1 MTRKKDEKLKEVAR
15 SLVKEY
21 KTKEALFGEQGVL
34 KELFANALE
43 ACLEGEM
50 TNHLGY
56 EKYSRDG
63 EVDNSRNGYSSKEI
77 ISDHGHIEIEVP
89 RDRES
94 NFEPQIIG
102 KRQNRVNGFDDKI
115 ISLYAS
121 GLSTKDIV
129 AQLKGLYGVEV
140 SSSLISSVTSQ
151 VSEEVKSW
159 QSRPLDRVYPIMYL
173 DCIVVKVRED
183 QESKNKSV
191 YLALGV
197 NANGHKELLGLWISQ
212 NEGAK
217 FWLSVL
223 TDLKNRG
230 VEEML
235 IVCVDGLNGFG
246 EAIRTVYPRA
256 KVQQCIVHMV
266 RSSLRYVSWKDRKN
280 LCNDLKK
287 IYTART
293 LQEAEIALEAFA
305 SRWDSR
311 YPSISQSWINAWEN
325 ITTFFAYP
333 EDIRKVIYTTNSI
346 ESLNMTFRKIIKNKR
361 SFPSDDSVFKLF
373 FLGLNNITKRWTMP
387 IKDWNFAMNRFI
399 IEFGANVA
407 Y

>member
-1 MTRKKDEKLKEVAR
+1 MKKRDENLKEVAR

-21 KTKEALFGEQGVL
+21 KTKEALFGEQGAL
-34 KELFANALE
+34 KELFASALE

-63 EVDNSRNGYSSKEI
+63 EVENSRNGYSNKGI
-77 ISDHGHIEIEVP
+77 ITDHGHIEIEMP

-94 NFEPQIIG
+94 SFDPQIIG
-102 KRQNRVNGFDDKI
+102 KRQNRVNGFDNKI

-121 GLSTKDIV
+121 GLSTKDIST
-129 AQLKGLYGVEV
+129 QLKELYGAEV
-140 SSSLISSVTSQ
+140 SASLISSVTSQ
-151 VSEEVKSW
+151 VSEQVRSW
-159 QSRPLDRVYPIMYL
+159 QTRPLDRVYPIVYL

-197 NANGHKELLGLWISQ
+197 NTNGHKELLGLWISQ

-230 VEEML
+230 VEEIL
-235 IVCVDGLNGFG
+235 IACIDGLNGFG
-246 EAIRTVYPRA
+246 EAINTAYPKA

-266 RSSLRYVSWKDRKN
+266 RNSLRYVSWKDRKI
-280 LCNDLKK
+280 LCADLKK

-311 YPSISQSWINAWEN
+311 YPSISQSWLNAWQN

-333 EDIRKVIYTTNSI
+333 EDIRKVIYTTNAI

-361 SFPSDDSVFKLF
+361 SLPNDDAVFKLF
-373 FLGLNNITKRWTMP
+373 FLGLDNIAKKWTMP

-399 IEFGANVA
+399 IEFGAAVA